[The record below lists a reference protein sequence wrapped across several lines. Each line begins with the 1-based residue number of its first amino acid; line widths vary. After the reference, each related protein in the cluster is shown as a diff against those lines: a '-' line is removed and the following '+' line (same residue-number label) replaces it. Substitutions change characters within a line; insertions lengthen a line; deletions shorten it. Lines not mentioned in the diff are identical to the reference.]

1 MPVTVNGVHGDWHQ
15 MVVTTVD
22 VAVSEQFFG
31 WVFGLGAKVKIVG
44 SEDVVDRFKEEL
56 KKIQDQY

>member
-1 MPVTVNGVHGDWHQ
+1 